1 MSARLEG
8 VILRKKILRDNDLLL
23 SVFSLSDGRIKLVQ
37 KRGCKKPQAA
47 LDLFCRNEFV
57 VAENKDFAVIYQ
69 TTGLELFAQIRQ
81 NYALLQN
88 AAEAVKIVEKITSS
102 LQPNAGLYQIL
113 VKYLQTLNSPIDTA
127 TLPALKLE
135 LCQNILRNEG
145 IYDGKKVTE
154 KSFWLALANYSG

>member
-23 SVFSLSDGRIKLVQ
+23 NVFSLSDGRIKLVQ
-37 KRGCKKPQAA
+37 KRGCQKPQAA

-69 TTGLELFAQIRQ
+69 TTNLDLFAKIRQ

-88 AAEAVKIVEKITSS
+88 AVEAVKIVEKITSS

-113 VKYLQTLNSPIDTA
+113 LRHLQTLNGAAAAVS
-127 TLPALKLE
+127 LPALKLE
-135 LCQNILRNEG
+135 LYQNILLNEG
-145 IYDGKKVTE
+145 IYDGQKVTE
-154 KSFWLALANYSG
+154 KSFWRQIENYRG

>member
-23 SVFSLSDGRIKLVQ
+23 NVFSLNDGQIKLVQ

-88 AAEAVKIVEKITSS
+88 AAEAVQVVEKITSS

-113 VKYLQTLNSPIDTA
+113 LKHLQTLNSTVDTEA
-127 TLPALKLE
+127 LPVLKLE
-135 LCQNILRNEG
+135 LYQNILLNEG

-154 KSFWLALANYSG
+154 KSFRLAIANYRG